1 MGFTK
6 PGRSPGLLVSSYLTF
21 SPLPVARACWRS
33 VFCGTFPSLTAG
45 GRYPPSHPTEP
56 GLSSRQNIFGTKIAT
71 NISKDENANFDT
83 EKYVRPATARPT
95 QILSESS
102 HGTRRRASGTC
113 WFGLRVRNQ
122 TQAAGK
128 WCKTWRGNMQDS
140 LFHRIV

>member
-56 GLSSRQNIFGTKIAT
+56 GLSSRQNIFGTKIART
-71 NISKDENANFDT
+71 SRKMKMSISIPKNMFGQRLPGPLRFFQNRRTAHDEGQA
-83 EKYVRPATARPT
+83 VRAGLGCECV
-95 QILSESS
+95 I
-102 HGTRRRASGTC
+102 RRRPQKNGAKHGEGICRTV
-113 WFGLRVRNQ
+113 F
-122 TQAAGK
+122 
-128 WCKTWRGNMQDS
+128 
-140 LFHRIV
+140 FIV